1 MHRIQQQFCALF
13 LIGIGALSAW
23 PANTL
28 AGQTLDGR
36 YDRFME
42 VHEQTRGQSTAER
55 ATAMSAAFDNGFAA
69 ALARDPASMDS
80 QDLATLFN
88 AANIAHAYSIQA
100 THLQAMQRAFGE
112 LQARGLVEQRS
123 FSDMHA
129 ALMASRQFEQA
140 SALEKTFPQWNVE
153 PAPTLA
159 TSSSSGKTALAVQES
174 GNTLTRTTLAVDQ
187 GARVVVISHPL
198 CHFSRNAMAAIEA
211 DPALSKAMARS
222 LWLAPV
228 DRKLNLDVLQQWNR
242 EHPEHPMVIAF
253 DRAEWPNFDSWSTP
267 MFYFLRDGKLVSVVE
282 GWPSEGNK
290 EALLKAANQI
300 GL

>member
-28 AGQTLDGR
+28 AGQTLDAR

-55 ATAMSAAFDNGFAA
+55 AISMSTAFDNGFAA
-69 ALARDPASMDS
+69 AFAHDPASMDS

-88 AANIAHAYSIQA
+88 AANIAHAYSIKA

-112 LQARGLVEQRS
+112 LQGREFVDQRS
-123 FSDMHA
+123 FSNMHA
-129 ALMASRQFEQA
+129 ALLASRQFEQA
-140 SALEKTFPQWNVE
+140 SALEKEFPQWDVE
-153 PAPTLA
+153 AAPTLA
-159 TSSSSGKTALAVQES
+159 TTSSSGKTALAVSAS
-174 GNTLTRTTLAVDQ
+174 GTTVTRTGLEVDQ

-211 DPALSKAMARS
+211 DPALSKAMVGS

-228 DRKLNLDVLQQWNR
+228 DRKLNLQILQQWNR

-253 DRAEWPNFDSWSTP
+253 DRTEWPDFDSWSTP
-267 MFYFLRDGKLVSVVE
+267 TFYFLQDGKLVLTVE
-282 GWPSEGNK
+282 GWPSEGNRDQ
-290 EALLKAANQI
+290 LLRAAARV